1 MEPRRGSHGGNRR
14 HHFRS
19 GSGGRKRLG
28 ATLDTLPERTEAAR
42 EILNL
47 EDGQSWR
54 DGDEIFF
61 LVRTEASE
69 NTGTDL
75 ARVSGTV
82 RVGDDGP
89 SVSFDPITSAAA
101 PTLAEEVEV
110 GLHGSYE
117 GAALTAHAFD
127 RAFAGVGM
135 EALAWD
141 NSW

>member
-1 MEPRRGSHGGNRR
+1 MV
-14 HHFRS
+14 
-19 GSGGRKRLG
+19 KIVL
-28 ATLDTLPERTEAAR
+28 AR

-89 SVSFDPITSAAA
+89 SSIARKIKSGKHGKISLPKALVVSPNGSALSRPRLLQAQITRD
-101 PTLAEEVEV
+101 TV
-110 GLHGSYE
+110 
-117 GAALTAHAFD
+117 AL
-127 RAFAGVGM
+127 
-135 EALAWD
+135 
-141 NSW
+141 

>member
-1 MEPRRGSHGGNRR
+1 M
-14 HHFRS
+14 
-19 GSGGRKRLG
+19 
-28 ATLDTLPERTEAAR
+28 ATLDTLPEHTEAAR

-61 LVRTEASE
+61 LVRTEAGE

-89 SVSFDPITSAAA
+89 SNSIPSHRPRRQRWQKKSKWDCTAVTK
-101 PTLAEEVEV
+101 
-110 GLHGSYE
+110 
-117 GAALTAHAFD
+117 AALTAHALTG
-127 RAFAGVGM
+127 RLPAWAS